1 MRLLSVEHVCDLLQV
16 ALALAIRKNGQ
27 MKANAA
33 FREESQFMT
42 KKQGA
47 KHKVA
52 VNKEFYHRFV
62 RLFKVIVPGPFTAEV
77 GFAALVALLLAA
89 RTSFDILLL
98 QIFTSIERAM
108 YAKMLV

>member
-1 MRLLSVEHVCDLLQV
+1 M
-16 ALALAIRKNGQ
+16 ALALAIRENGQ
-27 MKANAA
+27 KRSSEAL
-33 FREESQFMT
+33 RQESQFMT
-42 KKQGA
+42 RKQGN
-47 KHKVA
+47 KQKVA
-52 VNKEFYHRFV
+52 VNREFYARFV

-108 YAKMLV
+108 SVTAVCVLL